1 MDLKKPLY
9 LKSGILKGGVGRQNQ
24 TPISKFFTVV
34 FILTLIVV
42 NYLVFFRDA
51 EKPQDRPGLKPRKV
65 QKNDGTDPKH
75 KNDRKERRTSPLV
88 PDDSREE
95 PSQTVAG
102 KLLRGETVIESLRK
116 HNLSTKQI
124 LPVINAMREVF
135 NFRAAQ
141 AGNQYSFRLDKQSRV
156 TRLEYK
162 TSPLNIYVVTLD
174 PKTGGYRAIKQH
186 VEVDTRIVK
195 LGCAVRKHIFES
207 ISRCGESPVLA
218 GLIADLFAYDLN
230 LFLQMRQGDHFKVI
244 VEKVFVKGKF
254 YSYGKLLAAEYQGKF
269 GTLQL
274 FQHKPRKQ
282 PEGYYSWDGESAK
295 RRFLKTPL
303 KLTRRYG
310 RAPADFYTVSTH
322 TWKKQVALD
331 YQAPRNTPVWAVDG
345 GSVVFSGPKSGYG
358 NLVAIKH
365 EHGFTSYYAHLK
377 RIPRGLKV
385 GETVTAKQVVGYVGV
400 PPKSKTPH
408 LHFVLKKGQRF
419 VRFDRLRSRPQ
430 HKLDEDAL
438 TRFRK
443 AVESLRE
450 QLKTIRVLSI
460 HERRV

>member
-1 MDLKKPLY
+1 MDLKKPMY

-51 EKPQDRPGLKPRKV
+51 EKPQERPGLKPRKV
-65 QKNDGTDPKH
+65 QKNDGTDRKR
-75 KNDRKERRTSPLV
+75 KNDRQRRTSPLV
-88 PDDSREE
+88 PDDSRDD
-95 PSQTVAG
+95 PSQTVTA

-116 HNLSTKQI
+116 HNVAPKQI

-141 AGNQYSFRLDKQSRV
+141 VGNQYSFRVDKQGRI

-186 VEVDTRIVK
+186 VDVDTRIVK
-195 LGCAVRKHIFES
+195 VGCAVRKHVFES

-218 GLIADLFAYDLN
+218 GLLVDLFAYDLN
-230 LFLQMRQGDHFKVI
+230 LFQQMRQGDSFKVI
-244 VEKVFVKGKF
+244 VEKIFVKGKF

-269 GTLQL
+269 GTVQL
-274 FQHKPRKQ
+274 FHHKPEIL
-282 PEGYYSWDGESAK
+282 PEGYYSLDGESAK
-295 RRFLKTPL
+295 RNFVRTPL

-322 TWKKQVALD
+322 TWKNHVALD
-331 YQAPRNTPVWAVDG
+331 YQAPRNTPVWSVDG
-345 GSVVFSGPKSGYG
+345 GSVVFAGPKSGYG
-358 NLVAIKH
+358 NLVAVKH
-365 EHGFTSYYAHLK
+365 ESGYTSYYAHLK

-385 GETVTAKQVVGYVGV
+385 GDKVNAKQVVGYVGV
-400 PPKSKTPH
+400 APKGKTPH
-408 LHFVLKKGQRF
+408 LHFALKRGQRF
-419 VRFDRLRSRPQ
+419 VRFDRLRTRP
-430 HKLDEDAL
+430 KRKMNEAAL

-443 AVESLRE
+443 AIESLRE
-450 QLKTIRVLSI
+450 QLKNIRVLSI